1 MLKEPRHLL
10 IHTHSREHNSKIV
23 LGMIRYILTLHKLG
37 IPTNLCTDLI
47 MWKTVRGEKR
57 DLLTS
62 RNGVHD
68 INRRNTSLNHLL
80 GVLPLKGVNRLPLNI
95 LKVLSQDWWTAI
107 HRLT

>member
-68 INRRNTSLNHLL
+68 INRRNTSLNHL
-80 GVLPLKGVNRLPLNI
+80 
-95 LKVLSQDWWTAI
+95 
-107 HRLT
+107 